1 MNTSG
6 SFITIIESL
15 KANITKELSQKIELK
30 NETNQTTEQ
39 LILHQGMEVEIFV
52 LTRLSQ
58 PAKAILCKFCL
69 VYSKKM
75 IK

>member
-39 LILHQGMEVEIFV
+39 LILHQGMEVELFV

-58 PAKAILCKFCL
+58 PAKAILCKFFRL
-69 VYSKKM
+69 
-75 IK
+75 